1 MGNCVTVI
9 PNSGRLQKVLTIG
22 IPVDKFGVSVQSL
35 MGVGRLKAVSYFS
48 FESLYVESTRERGS
62 GGGGTPYNGVYAEAP
77 PKGSPFFS
85 FRYING

>member
-1 MGNCVTVI
+1 MGNYVTVT

-22 IPVDKFGVSVQSL
+22 IPVEKFGVSVQSL

-62 GGGGTPYNGVYAEAP
+62 GGGGVLPIMACTRKLHRRGHL
-77 PKGSPFFS
+77 FS
-85 FRYING
+85 ASGI

>member
-1 MGNCVTVI
+1 MGNYVTVT

-22 IPVDKFGVSVQSL
+22 IPVEKFGVSVQSL

-62 GGGGTPYNGVYAEAP
+62 GGGGGY
-77 PKGSPFFS
+77 SL
-85 FRYING
+85 